1 MAAVDHPERRDY
13 PEPEHLA
20 VVVDDLHVVYSVY
33 EDQRLQLAQFV
44 KRRFSARRYLEIHA
58 VRGISLTL
66 ARGETLGII
75 GPNGSGKSSLLQAI
89 AGLLPPYAGVVY
101 ACSRPVLLGVAAV
114 LRPDVSGRRNIEIGL
129 LALGLGIDEATAV
142 AEDVIAFSGVE
153 DFIDFPLR
161 TYSSGMRARIH
172 FSIATAVR
180 PEILMIDE
188 ALAVG
193 DQDFR
198 QRSLERIREI
208 QNHAGA
214 IFFVSHNLAE
224 VRETSSRVMWIEA
237 GQLVM
242 IGDPGEV
249 VEAYAKHVTDSSA
262 H

>member
-1 MAAVDHPERRDY
+1 
-13 PEPEHLA
+13 
-20 VVVDDLHVVYSVY
+20 
-33 EDQRLQLAQFV
+33 
-44 KRRFSARRYLEIHA
+44 
-58 VRGISLTL
+58 
-66 ARGETLGII
+66 
-75 GPNGSGKSSLLQAI
+75 
-89 AGLLPPYAGVVY
+89 
-101 ACSRPVLLGVAAV
+101 
-114 LRPDVSGRRNIEIGL
+114 
-129 LALGLGIDEATAV
+129 
-142 AEDVIAFSGVE
+142 
-153 DFIDFPLR
+153 LR

-224 VRETSSRVMWIEA
+224 VRETSSRVMWMEA
-237 GQLVM
+237 GQVVM
-242 IGDPGEV
+242 MGDPGEV

-262 H
+262 R